1 MTDDDVLAALDPTPA
16 HPDTQRWSHLAAADE
31 VERWAAQVR
40 GAWMIAEEER
50 LLGAPTPVLTDRQ
63 LAEAVSMIMPTDA
76 GLASILAERV
86 HEHRLARR
94 AWEEA
99 LAEDLGVLQE
109 TLHLEV
115 LVGGGRVSEWH
126 WCMASDPTPEGW
138 ARISEEPMPPGRIA
152 LDVIVRE
159 DQVARS
165 RAAAPLSSVVVSDGG
180 ELELRPWGMHSQV
193 GSVQRAV
200 REAASILEAVADL

>member
-1 MTDDDVLAALDPTPA
+1 MTDEEILASLDPAPA
-16 HPDTQRWSHLAAADE
+16 HPDTERWSHLAAADE

-40 GAWMIAEEER
+40 GAWMIAAEER

-63 LAEAVSMIMPTDA
+63 LDEAVAMIVSVDA

-99 LAEDLGVLQE
+99 LANDLGLLLE
-109 TLHLEV
+109 TLQIEV
-115 LVGGGRVSEWH
+115 LGGGGRASEWH
-126 WCMASDPTPEGW
+126 WCLSSGPAPEGW
-138 ARISEEPMPPGRIA
+138 ARVSGQPAVPGRIA

-165 RAAAPLSSVVVSDGG
+165 RAAAQLTSVVVSDGG
-180 ELELRPWGMHSQV
+180 ELELRPWGTLTHP
-193 GSVQRAV
+193 GAVQGAV
-200 REAASILEAVADL
+200 RRAAALLDNA

>member
-1 MTDDDVLAALDPTPA
+1 MTDEEILASLDPTPA

-31 VERWAAQVR
+31 VERWSAQVR

-50 LLGAPTPVLTDRQ
+50 LLGAPTPVLTDGQ
-63 LAEAVSMIMPTDA
+63 LDEAVATIVSVDA

-99 LAEDLGVLQE
+99 LADDIGRLLEALQ
-109 TLHLEV
+109 LEV
-115 LVGGGRVSEWH
+115 LTGGGRASEWH
-126 WCMASDPTPEGW
+126 WCLASDSAPEGW
-138 ARISEEPMPPGRIA
+138 TRVSGQPAVPGRIA

-159 DQVARS
+159 DQAARTRAVAS
-165 RAAAPLSSVVVSDGG
+165 LSSVVVQPGG
-180 ELELRPWGMHSQV
+180 ELGLRPWGTLTHP
-193 GSVQRAV
+193 GAVQGAV
-200 REAASILEAVADL
+200 RRAAAILDAAADL

>member
-1 MTDDDVLAALDPTPA
+1 MTDEEILSALDPTPA

-50 LLGAPTPVLTDRQ
+50 LLGAPTPVLTDGQ
-63 LAEAVSMIMPTDA
+63 LDEAVATIVAVDA

-86 HEHRLARR
+86 HEYRLARR

-99 LAEDLGVLQE
+99 LADDIGLLLDTLQI
-109 TLHLEV
+109 EV
-115 LVGGGRVSEWH
+115 LGGGRASEWH
-126 WCMASDPTPEGW
+126 WCMASDPAPEGW
-138 ARISEEPMPPGRIA
+138 ARVSGQPAVPGRIA

-159 DQVARS
+159 DQVTRS
-165 RAAAPLSSVVVSDGG
+165 RAAAQLTSVVVSDGG
-180 ELELRPWGMHSQV
+180 ELGLRPWGTLTHP
-193 GSVQRAV
+193 GAVQGAV
-200 REAASILEAVADL
+200 RRAAAILDSV

>member
-16 HPDTQRWSHLAAADE
+16 HPDTQRWTHLAAADE

-63 LAEAVSMIMPTDA
+63 LAEAVSTIVPIDA
-76 GLASILAERV
+76 GLASILAERI
-86 HEHRLARR
+86 HELRLARR

-99 LAEDLGVLQE
+99 LADDIGLLLE
-109 TLHLEV
+109 TLQIEV
-115 LVGGGRVSEWH
+115 LVGGGRASEWH
-126 WCMASDPTPEGW
+126 WCMASDPAPEGW
-138 ARISEEPMPPGRIA
+138 ARISEEPRAPGRIA

-165 RAAAPLSSVVVSDGG
+165 RAAAQLTSVVVSDGG
-180 ELELRPWGMHSQV
+180 ELGLRPWGTLTHP
-193 GSVQRAV
+193 GAVQGAV
-200 REAASILEAVADL
+200 RRAAAILDNA